1 MFRRT
6 RPHHGKES
14 ASWAF
19 APATCATGAIQ
30 FSGLC
35 TRAGGRVGIS
45 AHGTEGGSRT
55 LSLRGLSPLCMPFH
69 HSRMCRPCFHS
80 RTAFGKKSSAVRSVA
95 RTCCSRRRT
104 SNERTFNQR
113 SVSLM
118 SRCSRVHPHAAPPVP
133 YLRAMDGSRTRFV
146 GLEGR
151 CPTGRP
157 PPHVPVTH
165 RRKTR

>member
-14 ASWAF
+14 ASWACP
-19 APATCATGAIQ
+19 PAVLHRPTGAIQ

-45 AHGTEGGSRT
+45 ALGTEGGSRT

-80 RTAFGKKSSAVRSVA
+80 RTACQPVNQALFAQLA

-104 SNERTFNQR
+104 SNERKSNQR

-118 SRCSRVHPHAAPPVP
+118 SRCSRVHPHAAPPCTLFESDGRESNP
-133 YLRAMDGSRTRFV
+133 LRR
-146 GLEGR
+146 L
-151 CPTGRP
+151 GRP
-157 PPHVPVTH
+157 MPC
-165 RRKTR
+165 R